1 MPKRTRPLTPWG
13 KEVKKKMIDLDL
25 DPDALVRAVRA
36 KGLTFDKSK
45 LSRVISGEVG
55 QKSPELIAAI
65 DSLLGIPADV
75 VGRPA

>member
-13 KEVKKKMIDLDL
+13 KEVKKRMIDLDL
-25 DPDALVRAVRA
+25 EPEDLVRAVRD
-36 KGLTFDKSK
+36 KGITFDKTK

-65 DSLLGIPADV
+65 DSLLEIPAEV

>member
-13 KEVKKKMIDLDL
+13 KEVKKRMIDMDL
-25 DPDALVRAVRA
+25 EPEDLVRAVRDL
-36 KGLTFDKSK
+36 GYTFDKTK

-55 QKSPELIAAI
+55 QKSPELIATI
-65 DSLLGIPADV
+65 DRLLGIPADV

>member
-13 KEVKKKMIDLDL
+13 KEVKKRMIDMDL
-25 DPDALVRAVRA
+25 EPEDVVRAVRDQ
-36 KGLTFDKSK
+36 GHNFDKTK

-55 QKSPELIAAI
+55 QKSPEVIAAI